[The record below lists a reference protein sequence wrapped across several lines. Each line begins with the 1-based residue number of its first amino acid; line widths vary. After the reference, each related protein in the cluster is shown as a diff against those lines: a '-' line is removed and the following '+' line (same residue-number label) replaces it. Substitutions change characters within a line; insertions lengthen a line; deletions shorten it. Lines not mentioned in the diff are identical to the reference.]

1 MSDPTGRS
9 PRWTP
14 GTGDYSERQ
23 LHAMEFIASSLDRID
38 GHLETIAASIGGSG
52 PHRPFGDVLSDS
64 CAPWAMQLRV
74 GAANPAATVN
84 HDCRLGDLPATIRIS
99 HALTMFVVTEA
110 KAAMIR
116 TAYEQRG
123 EFSAAVLIGVIV
135 VILVILGF
143 LGLR

>member
-1 MSDPTGRS
+1 
-9 PRWTP
+9 
-14 GTGDYSERQ
+14 
-23 LHAMEFIASSLDRID
+23 
-38 GHLETIAASIGGSG
+38 
-52 PHRPFGDVLSDS
+52 
-64 CAPWAMQLRV
+64 
-74 GAANPAATVN
+74 VN

>member
-1 MSDPTGRS
+1 
-9 PRWTP
+9 
-14 GTGDYSERQ
+14 
-23 LHAMEFIASSLDRID
+23 
-38 GHLETIAASIGGSG
+38 
-52 PHRPFGDVLSDS
+52 
-64 CAPWAMQLRV
+64 MQLR
-74 GAANPAATVN
+74 GWGGEPSR
-84 HDCRLGDLPATIRIS
+84 HREPRLS

-135 VILVILGF
+135 VILVTLGF